1 MDSAG
6 EPASAPLPDA
16 VLDQLF
22 RNARTHNG
30 FAPDP
35 IPDGDLRAIYDL
47 VKWGPT
53 TANSQPLRILFIKS
67 QAAKER
73 LRPALSAGNR
83 DKTMAAPVCAL
94 LAYDLEFYELLP
106 RTFAHNQ
113 EAKSW
118 FKGQPALI
126 ETTALRNSSI
136 QGGYFIMAARAL
148 GYDCGPMSGF
158 DNAKVDAEFFPEGRF
173 KSNFLCNLGK
183 GDWSKVM
190 PRNTRLTFDEGC
202 KIL

>member
-1 MDSAG
+1 MTIHSQPVTARLS
-6 EPASAPLPDA
+6 EPA
-16 VLDQLF
+16 LDQLF
-22 RNARTHNG
+22 RHARTHNG
-30 FAPDP
+30 FKPDP
-35 IPDGDLRAIYDL
+35 IPDEDLQEIYDL

-53 TANSQPLRILFIKS
+53 TSNSQPLRILFLRS

-73 LRPALSAGNR
+73 LAPALSQGNR
-83 DKTMAAPVCAL
+83 AKTMAAPVCAM
-94 LAYDLEFYELLP
+94 LAYDLKFYEHLP

-118 FKGQPALI
+118 FEGQPALI
-126 ETTALRNSSI
+126 EATALRNSSI

-158 DNAKVDAEFFPEGRF
+158 DNAKVDAEFFPDGHV
-173 KSNFLCNLGK
+173 KSNFLCNIGK

-190 PRNTRLTFDEGC
+190 PRNPRFTFDEAC
-202 KIL
+202 EIL

>member
-1 MDSAG
+1 MNVAG
-6 EPASAPLPDA
+6 EPASAAVSDA
-16 VLDQLF
+16 VLDTLF
-22 RNARTHNG
+22 RAARTHNE
-30 FAPDP
+30 FKPEP
-35 IPDGDLRAIYDL
+35 IPDADLHAIYDL

-53 TANSQPLRILFIKS
+53 SANAQPLRVLFLKS
-67 QAAKER
+67 KAAKQR
-73 LRPALSAGNR
+73 LAPALSAGNR
-83 DKTMAAPVCAL
+83 DKTIAAPVTAI
-94 LAYDLEFYELLP
+94 LAYDLEFYEQLP

-113 EAKSW
+113 TARSW
-118 FKGQPALI
+118 FAGQTALI

-158 DNAKVDAEFFPEGRF
+158 DNAKVDAEFFPEGST

-183 GDWSKVM
+183 GDWDKMM
-190 PRNTRLTFDEGC
+190 PRNTRLTFDETC

>member
-22 RNARTHNG
+22 RKARTHNG
-30 FAPDP
+30 FQPNA
-35 IPDGDLRAIYDL
+35 IPDDDLRAIYEL

-53 TANSQPLRILFIKS
+53 TANAQPLRVLFLKS
-67 QAAKER
+67 KAAKER

-83 DKTMAAPVCAL
+83 DKTMAAPATAI
-94 LAYDLEFYELLP
+94 LAYDLEFYDKLP

-113 EAKSW
+113 QARYW
-118 FKGQPALI
+118 FAGQPALI

-148 GYDCGPMSGF
+148 GFDCGPMSGF
-158 DNAKVDAEFFPEGRF
+158 ENDKVDAEFFPDGRI

-183 GDWSKVM
+183 GDWAKMM
-190 PRNTRLTFDEGC
+190 PRNTRLSFDEAC